1 MRIRRPMLTIGALS
15 ATAALVM
22 LPTAPASAATPT
34 NFGSH
39 VSACAHTMGF
49 SGTHNPGMHRGAAG
63 WDGASCDEAMN

>member
-1 MRIRRPMLTIGALS
+1 MRIHRQLLTVSVLS
-15 ATAALVM
+15 ATAALVI
-22 LPTAPASAATPT
+22 LPTGPASAATPT

-63 WDGASCDEAMN
+63 WDGASCDGALN

>member
-1 MRIRRPMLTIGALS
+1 MRIRRQLLTVSVLS
-15 ATAALVM
+15 ATAALVL

-63 WDGASCDEAMN
+63 WDGASCDEALN